1 MLNKLFRLLEKPV
14 KIAMLLLFI
23 AFILHI
29 TGIFV
34 LNNVEKSFVITMM
47 ILLWLLRIEMTVDKV
62 NEKLDR
68 KTRVSYSYKDENGE
82 EKTVTYLIE

>member
-1 MLNKLFRLLEKPV
+1 MLNKLFRLLEKSV

-68 KTRVSYSYKDENGE
+68 KTRVSYTYKDENGE